1 LALFRVL
8 LTLAV
13 AITLGAMLAPDVDAR
28 KNTGRKPTSIAA
40 HVKIEKQRCEKNGG
54 KIQVTYKVGSA
65 DSFCTGGTHDGRE
78 CTHTWKSTVCAPA
91 RTPAPQSPLNDVGA
105 TPIDG
110 GNEDPTS
117 GGGGQPGRGGA
128 IPPSGGI
135 DPGDESADQVL
146 E

>member
-1 LALFRVL
+1 VQAPPLRPARPGEHATAPHTFALFRVL

-65 DSFCTGGTHDGRE
+65 DSFCTGAHMTVANARILGR
-78 CTHTWKSTVCAPA
+78 A
-91 RTPAPQSPLNDVGA
+91 R
-105 TPIDG
+105 
-110 GNEDPTS
+110 
-117 GGGGQPGRGGA
+117 
-128 IPPSGGI
+128 
-135 DPGDESADQVL
+135 SARRRARRRRNRR
-146 E
+146 